1 MVSAEL
7 QDPTPLD
14 FAYPKLLL
22 GKSKGKKSSMLPTEL
37 SGPLL
42 KRAPKLKIQGFPG

>member
-7 QDPTPLD
+7 EDTAPLD
-14 FAYPKLLL
+14 FAQHKLGL

-37 SGPLL
+37 SRPLF
-42 KRAPKLKIQGFPG
+42 KRVPVENISIFA